1 MKCCRACVADQAN
14 ASALPTCPCTCT
26 CTTTCV
32 VHVHVS
38 AHLGATGLWVLLRIY
53 GAGERVAHKDHAPPA
68 ERLEKGGR
76 VKAWQLAAARL
87 KVSSRSSRL
96 AARVPVRLEG
106 EELAP
111 ADARGKP
118 LPRRPASQLSRLCN
132 GAMRGYEDE
141 GLCLRAQAPFRPI
154 TAPPVWTKVQRGL
167 RLVVAVW
174 FAVLLPRR
182 RKRAFRSRSAA
193 ALIAATTAGARETR
207 L

>member
-1 MKCCRACVADQAN
+1 
-14 ASALPTCPCTCT
+14 
-26 CTTTCV
+26 
-32 VHVHVS
+32 
-38 AHLGATGLWVLLRIY
+38 
-53 GAGERVAHKDHAPPA
+53 
-68 ERLEKGGR
+68 
-76 VKAWQLAAARL
+76 
-87 KVSSRSSRL
+87 
-96 AARVPVRLEG
+96 
-106 EELAP
+106 
-111 ADARGKP
+111 
-118 LPRRPASQLSRLCN
+118 
-132 GAMRGYEDE
+132 MRGYEDE